1 MDYIYGQL
9 NTKSRNTPY
18 TGKDN
23 EFFRTEVYD
32 TLVKTKRIVVG
43 LDVEGLLRNLKV
55 VPQTCSNEVFCSDD
69 LMVGKRLLKAVSL
82 VPSEELFC
90 SEKLIIR

>member
-9 NTKSRNTPY
+9 NTKSRNKHY

-32 TLVKTKRIVVG
+32 TLVNAKRIVVG
-43 LDVEGLLRNLKV
+43 LDVGGLLRNLRV
-55 VPQTCSNEVFCSDD
+55 VPQPIASNELFCSDD
-69 LMVGKRLLKAVSL
+69 LMVGKRILKAVSL
-82 VPSEELFC
+82 VPSEELP
-90 SEKLIIR
+90 